1 MTATHTHTPA
11 RAAWRDA
18 DTLPVSLVLE
28 GRGMRGLFTAG
39 VCDFLLEHGICAEQ
53 VIGTSAGALNGFNYV
68 SGAIGR
74 TAYLN
79 VKYCTDWHYL
89 SMRNF
94 AVTGDAFNSQ
104 MLFHEIPERLDPFDF
119 ADFEESP
126 MTLTTVASDLE
137 RGDADYHEHHGRFD
151 DRAIAYVSASASM
164 PFVSHIVSVDGK
176 MLLDGGTC
184 DSVPYLYHRFKAVEP
199 KQIVVLTR
207 DPTYRKKKLKLSALA
222 QRLYGDY
229 PLYIDRLENRHFEYN
244 LCYRRL
250 HELDAA
256 GKLFLIEPA
265 VPVTVQ
271 AMEHDP
277 DALLDLYGQGY
288 GAALSRWEDLQRY
301 LEL

>member
-1 MTATHTHTPA
+1 MTQPLPPTQP

-18 DTLPVSLVLE
+18 SPLPFSLVLE
-28 GRGMRGLFTAG
+28 GGGMRGLFTAG
-39 VCDFLLEHGICAEQ
+39 VCDHLLEHGVCATQ

-68 SGAIGR
+68 AGAIGR
-74 TAYLN
+74 TAFLN

-94 AVTGDAFNSQ
+94 AVTGDAFNAH

-126 MTLTTVASDLE
+126 LSLTTVASDLE
-137 RGDADYHEHHGRFD
+137 RGDADYHEHTGPVD
-151 DRAIAYVSASASM
+151 ERAIAYLTASASM

-176 MLLDGGTC
+176 KLLDGGTC
-184 DSVPYLYHRFKAVEP
+184 DSVPFLYHRLKAVEP
-199 KQIVVLTR
+199 KQVVVLTR
-207 DPTYRKKKLKLSALA
+207 DATYVKKKLKLSALA

-229 PLYIDRLENRHFEYN
+229 PRYIDRLEHRHFEYN

-256 GKLFLIEPA
+256 GKLFLIEPDA
-265 VPVTVQ
+265 PVTVQ